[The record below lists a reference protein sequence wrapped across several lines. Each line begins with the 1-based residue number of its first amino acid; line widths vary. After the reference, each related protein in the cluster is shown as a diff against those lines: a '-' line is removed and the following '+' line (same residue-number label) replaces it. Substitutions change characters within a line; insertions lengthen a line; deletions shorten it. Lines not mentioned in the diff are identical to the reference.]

1 MAQALSSGDFVE
13 KVEKGKGLV
22 LVDFWAVW
30 CPPCRAL
37 APIIE
42 QVSKEAKD
50 AKVYKVNIDE
60 ARDIAMRYQIT
71 SIPTTMLFKDGKVVE
86 AFVGVAP
93 KQHYLSLI
101 NKHAGQKA

>member
-1 MAQALSSGDFVE
+1 MAQSLSSEEFV
-13 KVEKGKGLV
+13 KQVEQGTGLA
-22 LVDFWAVW
+22 LVDFWAAW

-42 QVSKEAKD
+42 QVSDETDA
-50 AKVYKVNIDE
+50 AKVYKVNVDE
-60 ARDIAMRYQIT
+60 ARDLAMKYQIT

-86 AFVGVAP
+86 AFIGVAP

-101 NKHAGQKA
+101 NKHAG